1 MSETMSTRSK
11 TMTES
16 IDSESTESSL
26 VYDRWTN
33 NISYR
38 QLVVSACIGIFQVW
52 WHPYIHD
59 FRRLLPF
66 IFLYNIFSVL
76 IGYPLFYLELAL
88 GVATKKS
95 VLNCWDI
102 APMSRGIGFAML
114 STCVFSA
121 LATGGVGAWC
131 LALTVHSV
139 HTFLPWLHCA
149 ADSQPPCAARHRP
162 LPAGSETPP
171 QSFFY
176 NFVLDLKRDGLV
188 GGLGNVVWELLIYY
202 VICWILIYFIVIKRM
217 YSFSKLVMFKDV
229 LTYFVLVCVGVGAVQ
244 LKGATRMFKD
254 CDWSVLFESLEIWRE
269 AMEYSLIE
277 MTVCQGSL
285 IMLGS
290 YCPKVQHKLG
300 TTAMLAFAVSKSSCM
315 TAALVLGATHGA
327 LYKDYENSTNIWPGA
342 SSSMILW
349 SDYVARIPGS
359 QFWSAL
365 IFFTLFV
372 LALTTTA
379 LSVQTIMSAFTG
391 HSIRKITWAFLIL
404 ICLLFCLIGTIT
416 LCTQGGLYVVNFLI
430 NWPASKPRVPV
441 AALIATVVT
450 YVYGQ
455 TTFCEDVYL
464 AIGEYPSVFMRICW
478 ALSPALMMCIFAGG
492 AVTWETREAMA
503 GWLLLGAA
511 MIPIIVVMLV
521 YAMFKCR
528 VRVSTTLLH
537 SDTLNS

>member
-1 MSETMSTRSK
+1 MSETASTRSK

-52 WHPYIHD
+52 WHPYLHD

-66 IFLYNIFSVL
+66 IFLYNIFSVF

-149 ADSQPPCAARHRP
+149 ADAQPPCAARHRP

-202 VICWILIYFIVIKRM
+202 VICWILIYFIVFKRM
-217 YSFSKLVMFKDV
+217 YSFSKFVSQLVMFKDV

-244 LKGATRMFKD
+244 LKGATRMFSD
-254 CDWSVLFESLEIWRE
+254 CDWSVLFENLQIWRE

-349 SDYVARIPGS
+349 SDFVARIPGS

-365 IFFTLFV
+365 IFFTMFV

-391 HSIRKITWAFLIL
+391 HSIRKITWAFLIV
-404 ICLLFCLIGTIT
+404 ICVLFCLIGTIT

-430 NWPASKPRVPV
+430 NWPASKPRVPI

-464 AIGEYPSVFMRICW
+464 SVGEYPSVFMRICW
-478 ALSPALMMCIFAGG
+478 ALSPALMMCVFAGG
-492 AVTWETREAMA
+492 VATWETSEAMA
-503 GWLLLGAA
+503 GWLLLGVA
-511 MIPIIVVMLV
+511 MIPIVLVMLL
-521 YAMFKCR
+521 YAMFQCR
-528 VRVSTTLLH
+528 VRNIVR
-537 SDTLNS
+537 DEK